1 MIDVRVLFVGLGLA
15 FGGAC
20 STSARGVERPV
31 PEWTYPLR
39 VTIGAGEFAAVDAE
53 LERRAASPA
62 NEYFALCLRAEVR
75 VKLERYD
82 EAGADLRRALEREP
96 PDAPSAWRA
105 WLRYELGFL
114 TFHFVGT
121 PQEALEHYGAA
132 LAIDPR
138 HFKSFEHRG
147 FVHAELGDLGAAAAD
162 WKRALECWP
171 AQVKP
176 QERARVAEWL
186 VAALRSLGR
195 TGEAQEVEHDESA
208 RRAGADSGG

>member
-1 MIDVRVLFVGLGLA
+1 VTERRRLLFLVAVALA
-15 FGGAC
+15 GAC
-20 STSARGVERPV
+20 SPSARGVERPV

-39 VTIGAGEFAAVDAE
+39 VSIEHGDLERVDEE
-53 LERRAASPA
+53 LERRAALPA
-62 NEYFALCLRAEVR
+62 DEYFALCLRAEVR

-82 EAGADLRRALEREP
+82 EAAADLRRALAREP
-96 PDAPSAWRA
+96 LDAPSDWRA

-114 TFHFVGT
+114 TFHFFGP

-147 FVHAELGDLGAAAAD
+147 FVHAELGDLTAAAVD
-162 WKRALECWP
+162 WRQALECWP

-176 QERARVAEWL
+176 AERARVAEGL

-195 TGEAQEVEHDESA
+195 NDEAQSVERHESA
-208 RRAGADSGG
+208 RRAGVESGG

>member
-1 MIDVRVLFVGLGLA
+1 MLFVALGLA

-20 STSARGVERPV
+20 SPSARSVERPV

-39 VTIGAGEFAAVDAE
+39 VSIGNGALDAVDAE
-53 LERRAASPA
+53 LERRAVQPA
-62 NEYFALCLRAEVR
+62 DEYFALCLRAEVR
-75 VKLERYD
+75 VKLGRYD
-82 EAGADLRRALEREP
+82 EAAADLRRALEQEP

-132 LAIDPR
+132 LALDPR

-147 FVHAELGDLGAAAAD
+147 FVHAELGDLAAAAVD
-162 WKRALECWP
+162 WRRALEFWP
-171 AQVKP
+171 AQVEP
-176 QERARVAEWL
+176 AERARVADLL

-195 TGEAQEVEHDESA
+195 TDEAQSVERDESE
-208 RRAGADSGG
+208 RRAGAGSGG

>member
-1 MIDVRVLFVGLGLA
+1 MIDVRMLFVGLGLA
-15 FGGAC
+15 FCGAC
-20 STSARGVERPV
+20 SPSARGVERPV

-39 VTIGAGEFAAVDAE
+39 VTIGAGEFEAVDAE
-53 LERRAASPA
+53 LERRAALPA
-62 NEYFALCLRAEVR
+62 DEYFALCLRAEVR

-82 EAGADLRRALEREP
+82 EAAADLRRALEQER

-138 HFKSFEHRG
+138 HFKSLEHRG
-147 FVHAELGDLGAAAAD
+147 FVHAELGDFAAAAAD
-162 WKRALECWP
+162 WRQALECWP
-171 AQVKP
+171 AQIEP
-176 QERARVAEWL
+176 SERVWVTEWL
-186 VAALRSLGR
+186 VVALHSLGR
-195 TGEAQEVEHDESA
+195 SEEAESVERDESA

>member
-1 MIDVRVLFVGLGLA
+1 MSDVRRLFVGLGLA

-20 STSARGVERPV
+20 SPSARGVERPL
-31 PEWTYPLR
+31 PDWTYPLR
-39 VTIGAGEFAAVDAE
+39 VRIGAGEFEQVDAE
-53 LERRAASPA
+53 LERRAASPVD
-62 NEYFALCLRAEVR
+62 EYFALCLRAEVR

-82 EAGADLRRALEREP
+82 EAAADLRRALEREP
-96 PDAPSAWRA
+96 RDAPSDWRA

-147 FVHAELGDLGAAAAD
+147 FVHAELGDLTAAAAD
-162 WKRALECWP
+162 WRSALASWP
-171 AQVKP
+171 ARVEA

-195 TGEAQEVEHDESA
+195 TDEAQSVERDESE
-208 RRAGADSGG
+208 RRAGAGSGG